1 MKKIT
6 ILLLSI
12 SFLISC
18 SGVKRTQSLLSDGNY
33 DAAINRSIE
42 SLKTNKASKGKQD
55 YVYLLEEAYAKA
67 KDRDLREVE
76 MLQKDGNPAN
86 LEKIYNT
93 YLQLNNRQERIRP
106 LLPLPLLQEGRNAIF
121 PFDDYSSQIVKTR
134 DALSKH
140 LYDNSKALM
149 KQNDKMSYRKA
160 YDDFG
165 YLNEIN
171 PGYKDIKSLMDEAH
185 FKGTDFVH
193 VYTKNE
199 TNMVIPTRLQ
209 SDLLDFSTFGLN
221 DKWTVYHNNRQ
232 KDIKYDFAMIVNFR
246 NINITPEQ
254 IKEREFI
261 KEKQIPD
268 GKKPVLDAQGNPV
281 KDAQGN
287 TVMVDKMKTVRAT
300 IYEFKQFKA
309 CQITA
314 KIDYIDFR
322 TNQLIDV
329 FPLSS
334 EYVFEYIYAN
344 YNGDKNACDS
354 DYLQY
359 FGRRATPFPSNEQM
373 VYDSGEDL
381 KAKLKNII
389 TRNKFRR

>member
-199 TNMVIPTRLQ
+199 TNMVIPSRLQ